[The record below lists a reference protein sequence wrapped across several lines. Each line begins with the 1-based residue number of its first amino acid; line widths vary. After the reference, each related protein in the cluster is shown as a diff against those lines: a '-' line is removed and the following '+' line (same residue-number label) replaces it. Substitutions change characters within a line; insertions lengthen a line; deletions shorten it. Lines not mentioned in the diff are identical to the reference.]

1 MTIAQFAAGYSIA
14 ATSAHLLSIALAAR
28 KCRRP
33 PPPLAPAADAQAV
46 SIVQPLCGI
55 EPFTDR
61 TLAATLSLDY
71 PAYEVLFCI
80 ARADDPI
87 TPIVRAAMAA
97 HPGVPSRLLIGD
109 DKTSANPKL
118 NNVVKGWNAA
128 AHDWVIIADSN
139 VLMPKDYIQRLAAA
153 WRPDAAIICSPPIG
167 SEPATFAAE
176 IECAFLNTY
185 QARWQYAGEA
195 CGLGFAQGKTMY
207 WRKSVLDEGGGIE
220 KLGEEIAEDAAATK
234 LVHRAGLNVH
244 LVPAPFDQPL
254 GARAW
259 RDVWARQLRWA
270 RLRRATFPLHFTPE
284 LVTSGLFAL
293 IAAGVGAGVFGLP
306 WWLATML
313 NALVWYGAEAAL
325 ARAAGWRLSIAS
337 PLAFLL
343 RDLALPWLWIQAW
356 SGNAFEWRGN
366 AMTVAAEDAPATA
379 RR

>member
-1 MTIAQFAAGYSIA
+1 MTIALCAAGYSIA

-33 PPPLAPAADAQAV
+33 GPPRAPAEDAPPV
-46 SIVQPLCGI
+46 SIVQPLCGL

-61 TLAATLSLDY
+61 TLEATLSLDY

-87 TPIVRAAMAA
+87 APIVRAAMAA
-97 HPGVPSRLLIGD
+97 HPGVASLLLIGD
-109 DKTSANPKL
+109 DKKSANPKL

-128 AHDWVIIADSN
+128 AHAWVIIADSN

-195 CGLGFAQGKTMY
+195 CGLGFAQGKTMF
-207 WRKSVLDEGGGIE
+207 WRKSVLDDGGGIE

-234 LVHRAGLNVH
+234 LVHRAGLSVH
-244 LVPAPFDQPL
+244 LVPAPFEQPL

-259 RDVWARQLRWA
+259 REVWARQLRWA

-284 LVTSGLFAL
+284 LFTSGIFAL
-293 IAAGVGAGVFGLP
+293 VAAGFGASAMGLP
-306 WWLATML
+306 AFVAML
-313 NALVWYGAEAAL
+313 LDAVIWYGAEALL
-325 ARAAGWRLSIAS
+325 ARAAGWRLSVAS

-356 SGNAFEWRGN
+356 SGNAFEWRGA
-366 AMTVAAEDAPATA
+366 AMTVAPDDAPATA
-379 RR
+379 SR